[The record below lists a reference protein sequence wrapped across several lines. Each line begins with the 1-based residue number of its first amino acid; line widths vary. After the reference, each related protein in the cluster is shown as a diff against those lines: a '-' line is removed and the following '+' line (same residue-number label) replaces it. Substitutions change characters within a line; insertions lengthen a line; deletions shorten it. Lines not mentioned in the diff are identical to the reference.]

1 MKKLSIALVAVLAVT
16 LLARY
21 TMADKGEPQKISG
34 ALIDAKCGKN
44 KNEEKAAAHDQ
55 ACIVKCAKGGQ
66 ALTLVSGDKVYTLD
80 EASKTKAMDY
90 LASQTGEG
98 ATRVAVEGTIN
109 KDGTLMIS
117 SIKKAE
123 KKEG

>member
-1 MKKLSIALVAVLAVT
+1 MKNLMIALVAVLTVM
-16 LLARY
+16 LVSHFS
-21 TMADKGEPQKISG
+21 MAKEDSQKING
-34 ALIDAKCGKN
+34 ALIDARCGKG

-66 ALTLVSGDKVYTLD
+66 ALTLVSGDKVYKLD
-80 EASKTKAMDY
+80 DASKEKAMAY
-90 LASQTGEG
+90 LASEKGEG
-98 ATRVAVEGTIN
+98 ATRVAVEGTI
-109 KDGTLMIS
+109 KDDTLTIT